1 MSEVQ
6 QILLMQDNQE
16 QDNLRTNIN
25 LKQTVLRYLS
35 FWPWFLLSVLIML
48 TAAYMYN
55 RYTFDNYLTKAN
67 IKLLGKSGEMAGIA
81 NIGDGVFTQMSGV
94 NLANEGPILKSRKL
108 IDSVVTSLEMNTLY
122 YIKGRI
128 NVVEIW
134 KGQSPFQVNW
144 VGDSLPSEAS
154 PSFLVEFSDA
164 PNFTISLEDGSEPL
178 KAKRNDTI
186 NFKWFN
192 FSLVLNPRYNGTL
205 SSFKNSDFIFKY
217 YTGDQMINRINGRLN
232 IEQMVK
238 GSDILTISFQ
248 GPNKAK
254 NEAIVDSLISKYD
267 MDNIRD
273 KRRLAFQGEKFLA
286 GRLQILFQELDS
298 VERGL
303 VDYMRASEMVSVE
316 TSAQKLFAKE
326 TESERRYFDIQMER
340 KNAEHLKEELL
351 TGTEYQLLPSTMGLE
366 SGTVNSLTAEY
377 NKTIMERDARLVSS
391 TLENPQVIKLTSKLD
406 NLKENI
412 LQSINGYLRD
422 LDSSLESLK
431 EREERSSTGLSV
443 IPEQTKKVKGIER
456 QQEIKEKLYLYLLQS
471 HEQAALERAT
481 ISSSVKIV
489 DKAYSSSN
497 PLGIKQRPL
506 YLLAII
512 IGLGVPFGVIYLKL
526 LLYSK
531 IDSKG
536 DIERLLPDLPVL
548 VEVPK
553 NPSSKNKLVKV
564 NDRSVLAEAFRIL
577 RTNLGFY
584 KSSDTLKGDKGQVV
598 FVTSTIKGEG
608 KTFVALNTAHSFAAT
623 GAKVGLIGADLRNP
637 QLHKKYVLDKN
648 QMGDSHYLSDYSLEM
663 KDFVIDESKEFDNY
677 ELILAVPIPPHPSE
691 LLISKRFEKLI
702 EEAKSRYDY
711 VIVDT
716 APTILVAD
724 TLLIGKYADVTL
736 YIARSGFTDNKLIQ
750 HIKDL
755 YVNKKLK
762 NMGMVINGITKKSG
776 YSYSYGYG
784 YNYGYGYGYHADHKP
799 PFWKFWK
806 R

>member
-6 QILLMQDNQE
+6 QTPLMQDNQE
-16 QDNLRTNIN
+16 QENLKTNIN
-25 LKQTVLRYLS
+25 LKQTVLKYLS

-48 TAAYMYN
+48 TGAYIYN
-55 RYTFDNYLTKAN
+55 RYTFDNYLTKAS
-67 IKLLGKSGEMAGIA
+67 IKLIGKTGEMGGIA
-81 NIGDGVFTQMSGV
+81 NIGDGVFTKMGGV
-94 NLANEGPILKSRKL
+94 NLANEGPLLKSRKL
-108 IDSVVTSLEMNTLY
+108 IDSVVTSLDMNTLY
-122 YIKGRI
+122 YRKGRI
-128 NVVEIW
+128 NTVEIW
-134 KGQSPFQVNW
+134 KGQSPFKVDW
-144 VGDSLPSEAS
+144 VGDSLPSRAS

-164 PNFTISLEDGSEPL
+164 PNFTLSLEDGSEPR
-178 KAKRNDTI
+178 KAKLNDTI
-186 NFKWFN
+186 NFRGFD
-192 FSLVLNPRYNGTL
+192 FSLVLNPRYNGSL
-205 SSFKNSDFIFKY
+205 SSFKNSDFLFKY
-217 YTGDQMINRINGRLN
+217 YTGDQMINRVNGGLQINQL
-232 IEQMVK
+232 VK
-238 GSDILTISFQ
+238 GSDILSLTFQ
-248 GPNKAK
+248 GPNRAK

-273 KRRLAFQGEKFLA
+273 KKRLALQAEKFLA

-303 VDYMRASEMVSVE
+303 VDYMRVSDMVSVE

-326 TESERRYFDIQMER
+326 TESEQRYFNIQMQR
-340 KNAEHLKEELL
+340 QNAENFKKGLL
-351 TGTEYQLLPSTMGLE
+351 TGADYELLPSTMGLE
-366 SGTVNSLTAEY
+366 SGTVNSLTSEY

-391 TLENPQVIKLTSKLD
+391 TLENPQVKKLTSKLD

-431 EREERSSTGLSV
+431 EREQKSSSGLSV
-443 IPEQTKKVKGIER
+443 IPEQTKTVKGIER
-456 QQEIKEKLYLYLLQS
+456 QQEIKEKLYLYLLQT

-481 ISSSVKIV
+481 ISSSIKIV

-506 YLLAII
+506 YLFAVI
-512 IGLGVPFGVIYLKL
+512 IGLGLPFGIIYLSML
-526 LLYSK
+526 FYSK
-531 IDSKG
+531 IDSKE
-536 DIERLLPDLPVL
+536 DIERLLPDVPVL

-553 NPSSKNKLVKV
+553 NPSSKEKLISV

-584 KSSDTLKGDKGQVV
+584 KSSDTLKGAKGQVI

-623 GAKVGLIGADLRNP
+623 GAKVALIGADLRNP
-637 QLHKKYVLDKN
+637 QLHKYYNLDKN
-648 QMGDSHYLSDYSLEM
+648 QMGVSNYLSDRSLNIG
-663 KDFVIDESKEFDNY
+663 DLIINESEYFENY
-677 ELILAVPIPPHPSE
+677 DLILAGPIPPNPSE
-691 LLISKRFEKLI
+691 LLINERFEELI
-702 EEAKSRYDY
+702 EEAKSSYDY
-711 VIVDT
+711 IIVDT

-724 TLLIGKYADVTL
+724 TLLISKHADVTL
-736 YIARSGFTDNKLIQ
+736 YIARSGFTDNKLVQ
-750 HIKDL
+750 HIKGL

-762 NMGMVINGITKKSG
+762 NMGVVINGISKKSG

-784 YNYGYGYGYHADHKP
+784 YNYGYGYGYHADDKSA
-799 PFWKFWK
+799 FWKFWK